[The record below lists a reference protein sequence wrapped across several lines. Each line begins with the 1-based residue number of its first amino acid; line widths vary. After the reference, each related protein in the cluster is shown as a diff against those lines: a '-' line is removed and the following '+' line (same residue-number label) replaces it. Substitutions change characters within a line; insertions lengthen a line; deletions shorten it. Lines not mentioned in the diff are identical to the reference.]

1 MLKALVA
8 VDGSQTALCAVR
20 HVIKLIR
27 DREPLEV
34 HIVNVQPPVRGDITM
49 FVSAATVH
57 DYHVDEANK
66 ALNPACALLDGAGI
80 AYTRHI
86 FVGHPGEMIAEC
98 ARRLHCDKMI
108 LGTHNRGAMT
118 HFLLGSVTR
127 EVIHR
132 LDPNIA
138 VTLIKSGY
146 TAAAAA

>member
-34 HIVNVQPPVRGDITM
+34 HVVNVQPPTRGDVTM
-49 FVSAATVH
+49 FVSASIVQ

-66 ALNPACALLDGAGI
+66 ALDPACKLLDEAGI
-80 AYTRHI
+80 PHRRHI
-86 FVGHPGEMIAEC
+86 FVGHAGEMIAEC
-98 ARRLHCDKMI
+98 ARRLHCDKVI
-108 LGTHNRGAMT
+108 LGTHSRGPVT

-127 EVIHR
+127 EVIHQ
-132 LDPNIA
+132 LDPAIA
-138 VTLIKSGY
+138 ITLIKAGY
-146 TAAAAA
+146 TAAA

>member
-34 HIVNVQPPVRGDITM
+34 HLVNVQPPVRGDITM
-49 FVSAATVH
+49 FVAASTVQ
-57 DYHVDEANK
+57 DYHLDEANK
-66 ALNPACALLDGAGI
+66 ALNPACALLDAAGI
-80 AYTRHI
+80 SYRRHI
-86 FVGHPGEMIAEC
+86 FVGHAGEMIAEC

-108 LGTHNRGAMT
+108 LGTHNRGAVT

-127 EVIHR
+127 DVIHR
-132 LDPNIA
+132 MDPSIA
-138 VTLIKSGY
+138 VTLVKEGY
-146 TAAAAA
+146 TAAA